1 MINPEIRR
9 FLSIGLILL
18 ISSAGMV
25 WETQVFADNHCDKK
39 DDKKCSHSDNHC
51 DKNHDKKCKHSEK
64 NQKSTPTDSVITIDP
79 TSGPSASLVTVT
91 GNGFDPSSPIVIS
104 FQGDTRVTV
113 TWPSN
118 GAFNTSFNVPSTSS
132 NGDHIVKA
140 SQGSNSVSKTFK
152 VTDMVNHKAT
162 QVSNSSSNSSSE
174 TFTDTSSVAPTITLN
189 STSDPV
195 GASVNITGVGFDP
208 ISTVAITFNE
218 TAITTI
224 PTTVTTT
231 NNGEFFAD
239 FTVPLSSSVGFVQVV
254 ATQGSNSASETF
266 IVTSSLTAINQ
277 PNLTA
282 INQPNLTAI
291 NQPNL
296 TATIPSYPNLT
307 EKMILPDI
315 FAESQ

>member
-91 GNGFDPSSPIVIS
+91 GNGFDPSSPVVIS

-162 QVSNSSSNSSSE
+162 QVSNSSS
-174 TFTDTSSVAPTITLN
+174 IHRQKHLQ
-189 STSDPV
+189 
-195 GASVNITGVGFDP
+195 IH
-208 ISTVAITFNE
+208 
-218 TAITTI
+218 
-224 PTTVTTT
+224 
-231 NNGEFFAD
+231 
-239 FTVPLSSSVGFVQVV
+239 L
-254 ATQGSNSASETF
+254 
-266 IVTSSLTAINQ
+266 L
-277 PNLTA
+277 
-282 INQPNLTAI
+282 
-291 NQPNL
+291 
-296 TATIPSYPNLT
+296 
-307 EKMILPDI
+307 
-315 FAESQ
+315 